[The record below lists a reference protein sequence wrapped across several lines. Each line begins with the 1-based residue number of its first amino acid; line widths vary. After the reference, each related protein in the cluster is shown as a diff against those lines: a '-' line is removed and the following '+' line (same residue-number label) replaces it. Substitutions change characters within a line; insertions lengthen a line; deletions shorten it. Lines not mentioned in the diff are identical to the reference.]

1 MSREEPIISFDGV
14 MLHYGE
20 GTPVLKNISVSL
32 HKKSFHFLTGASG
45 AGKTSLLRLLYMG
58 IRPSSGKLKIFGQDV
73 SGITRDELLCMRQ
86 KIGVVFQDFNL
97 LNHLTVLEN
106 VALPLKVVGETE
118 KRRENQA
125 KEILDW
131 VGLGNCFNML
141 PNAMSGG
148 QKQRVA
154 IARAVITRPEILLA
168 DEPTGNVDEQ
178 IATKLMG
185 LFYGMHR
192 MGTCV
197 IVATHYRQFVDKFH
211 YNELHIENGRLM
223 VDKQSSA
230 SNGEVK

>member
-1 MSREEPIISFDGV
+1 MPKEEPVISFDSV
-14 MLHYGE
+14 MLHYGD
-20 GTPVLKNISVSL
+20 GVPVLKNISVPL
-32 HKKSFHFLTGASG
+32 YKKSFHFLTGASG

-58 IRPSSGKLKIFGQDV
+58 IRPSSGKLKIFGRDV
-73 SGITRDELLCMRQ
+73 SDIPREELLNMRQ

-106 VALPLKVVGETE
+106 VALPLKVKGENE

-131 VGLGNCFNML
+131 VGLGNCFDML
-141 PNAMSGG
+141 PNSMSGG

-192 MGTCV
+192 MGACV

-211 YNELHIENGRLM
+211 YNELRIENGRIV
-223 VDKQSSA
+223 VDKPNSI
-230 SNGEVK
+230 SNGAPK